1 MAAIFR
7 SLPEMQSKYE
17 DDQTFSFGEHLIY
30 LNRHIVRA
38 FQEAKEILLRNYPM
52 IYPARAISN
61 SMPQIL
67 KHKPEMIEKV
77 YEIRVKVED
86 SPYQRAIEKIEGH
99 QRETEK

>member
-1 MAAIFR
+1 M
-7 SLPEMQSKYE
+7 LSKYE
-17 DDQTFSFGEHLIY
+17 DDQSFAFGEHLIY

-38 FQEAKEILLRNYPM
+38 FQEAKEILLKNYPM
-52 IYPARAISN
+52 IYPARVISN
-61 SMPQIL
+61 SMPQVL
-67 KHKPEMIEKV
+67 MRKPEMIEKV